1 MCSHTQDN
9 KYCCEILFL
18 DFSLGI
24 CIKSLKIFVF
34 MLETA
39 ISLLEF
45 YPKGKKNQ
53 RITKELFMR
62 MFIAAYLKCKKKKG
76 RTN

>member
-1 MCSHTQDN
+1 
-9 KYCCEILFL
+9 
-18 DFSLGI
+18 
-24 CIKSLKIFVF
+24 

-62 MFIAAYLKCKKKKG
+62 MFIAAYLKCKKKKKEG
-76 RTN
+76 PIKFLMNILKCF

>member
-1 MCSHTQDN
+1 
-9 KYCCEILFL
+9 
-18 DFSLGI
+18 
-24 CIKSLKIFVF
+24 

-62 MFIAAYLKCKKKKG
+62 MFIAAYLKCKKKK
-76 RTN
+76 RKDQLNF